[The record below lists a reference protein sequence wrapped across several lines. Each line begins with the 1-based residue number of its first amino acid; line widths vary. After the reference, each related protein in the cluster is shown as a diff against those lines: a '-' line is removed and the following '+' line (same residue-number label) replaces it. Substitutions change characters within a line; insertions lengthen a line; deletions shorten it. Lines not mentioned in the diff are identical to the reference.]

1 MKENGLVDTKQRL
14 GAVQDRMREAEQ
26 RAGRTPGSV
35 QLIAVSKTLDG
46 DRIRPAIEFGY
57 RVFGENRVQESQ
69 AKWPELKRA
78 YPDLDLH
85 LIGPLQSNKAEDA
98 VALFDV
104 IHTIDRDKI
113 AKAVA
118 REMVKQNRSLKLY
131 VQVNTGQEEQKA
143 GVPPNQVVEFVKK
156 CQQTYGL
163 PIAGLMCIPPF
174 GENPGPHF
182 VLMGKLAE
190 QAGLQELSM
199 GMSGD
204 FETAIEFGSTSVRV
218 GSAIFGERT

>member
-182 VLMGKLAE
+182 VLMGKVAE

>member
-98 VALFDV
+98 VALFDA

-131 VQVNTGQEEQKA
+131 VQVNTGQEEQKS